1 VTSITTRLAPALAD
15 RYRIERELGQ
25 GGMATVYLAED
36 LKHKRRVAVKV
47 LKPELAA
54 VLGAERFVQEIT
66 TTAALQH
73 PHILPLFDSGTA
85 DSFLFYVMPFI
96 DGETLR
102 DKLNRETQLGVEEAV
117 KITIEVA
124 DALHYAHSQGV
135 IHRDIKP
142 ENILMASGRPMV
154 ADFGIALAVS
164 AAAGGRMTE
173 TGLSLG
179 TPHYMSP
186 EQATAEKE
194 ISARSDVYSL
204 GSVLY
209 EMLAG
214 QPPHLGGSAQQIIMK
229 IIAEPAEAVTK
240 YRRTVP
246 PNVAAAVAHALEK
259 LPADRFAS
267 AKLFAEALANPAFG
281 AGTVAF
287 IAGRSGAPSSGWK
300 HRIAVPALAM
310 AIVLALTTAWSI
322 TRPVTKPEVS
332 RYVVGLPEG
341 ERLGMGNWGA
351 MAASPDGSRLVYIGE
366 SGRLLVRS
374 RNDLKTVELAGTEG
388 AFNPFF
394 SPDGSRIGFMHRGAG
409 AAALKVVAP
418 TGGPVVTI
426 PTGPLGGPGITWGH
440 DGFIYFDHSGV
451 GPLMRVAQGGGTPE
465 AMSTLDSAA
474 GELQHAW
481 PDMLPNGRGV
491 LMTIDRGGPGAA
503 SKNEADIG
511 VLDLATRRHRVLAH
525 GVYARYA
532 ASGHIIYVTAD
543 GALMAMSFDQDKLE
557 VTGDPVVLIEGV
569 NLRSSGGGVD
579 VTISSTGTLWYS
591 SGASRGR
598 QQLLWATRGGV
609 FSEVDSDLTGDF
621 GTLAISPDAT
631 KLAISIEDA
640 TGEHIWMK
648 TLNRQ
653 SGPLSKLSFDRS
665 NRSPRWHP
673 DGTRILFTS
682 SAMVEFVLRVVLR
695 VVRADGSTAPEI
707 LRDESFP
714 VSEGEWTRDGQWL
727 VFSGRPAAARDI
739 FGIRT
744 NGDSI
749 VTPLAATAFAERAG
763 TISPDGRWLAF
774 ESDRTGQYE
783 IYVRPFPNSAA
794 ALTQVSTGGGARP
807 RWSAN
812 GRELYYFGGRGGS
825 MMSAEVIP
833 AAAFSFKE
841 QTALFSRRG
850 IVDYDVAPDGRFIVI
865 RTLNAQQGGSLI
877 VVENFF
883 EELREKAR
891 PRR

>member
-1 VTSITTRLAPALAD
+1 MTESAGRLAAALAD

-25 GGMATVYLAED
+25 GGMATVFLAED
-36 LKHKRRVAVKV
+36 IKHKRRVAVKV

-85 DSFLFYVMPFI
+85 DGFLYYVMPFI

-102 DKLNRETQLGVEEAV
+102 DKLNRETQFGVDEAV

-124 DALHYAHSQGV
+124 DALHYAHTQGV

-142 ENILMASGRPMV
+142 ENILMANGRPMV

-240 YRRTVP
+240 YRRSVP

-287 IAGRSGAPSSGWK
+287 TAGRSGAPSSGWK
-300 HRIAVPALAM
+300 HRVAVPALAM

-322 TRPVTKPEVS
+322 TRPVPKPEVS

-341 ERLGMGNWGA
+341 ERLGMGQWGA

-374 RNDLKTVELAGTEG
+374 RNDLKTIDLPGTEG

-394 SPDGSRIGFMHRGAG
+394 SPDGSRIGFMHGGAG

-474 GELQHAW
+474 GELQHDW
-481 PDMLPNGRGV
+481 PDMLPSGRGV
-491 LMTIDRGGPGAA
+491 LMTIDRGGPGVFA
-503 SKNEADIG
+503 KNENDIG

-569 NLRSSGGGVD
+569 NLRSGGGGVD

-598 QQLLWATRGGV
+598 QQLLWATRRGV
-609 FSEVDSDLTGDF
+609 FTEVDSALTGDF
-621 GTLAISPDAT
+621 GTLAISPDGT
-631 KLAISIEDA
+631 KLAVSIEDA

-682 SAMVEFVLRVVLR
+682 SFLVESVLRI
-695 VVRADGSTAPEI
+695 VRADGSTTPEI

-714 VSEGEWTRDGQWL
+714 VSAGEWTRDGRWL
-727 VFSGRPAAARDI
+727 VYGGRLPSSRDI
-739 FGIRT
+739 LGVRMD
-744 NGDSI
+744 GDSI
-749 VTPLAATAFAERAG
+749 ATPLAATPFQETAG

-794 ALTQVSTGGGARP
+794 ALTQVSTGGGSRP

-812 GRELYYFGGRGGS
+812 GRELHYFGARSGS
-825 MMSAEVIP
+825 MMSTEVIP
-833 AAAFSFKE
+833 APAFSFKE

-850 IVDYDVAPDGRFIVI
+850 IVDYDVASDGRFIVI
-865 RTLNAQQGGSLI
+865 RTRDAQQGGKLI